1 MQKIEIKI
9 DTCTCNMITVVSQNI
24 TLLMNVF
31 VHPYKVQFCQMNS
44 AFIQVLFIQNFTPYL
59 QIDIRCML
67 MNDNILIYIVCEER
81 TTTVHKANFS
91 LQQD

>member
-31 VHPYKVQFCQMNS
+31 VHPYKVQFC
-44 AFIQVLFIQNFTPYL
+44 
-59 QIDIRCML
+59 
-67 MNDNILIYIVCEER
+67 
-81 TTTVHKANFS
+81 
-91 LQQD
+91 